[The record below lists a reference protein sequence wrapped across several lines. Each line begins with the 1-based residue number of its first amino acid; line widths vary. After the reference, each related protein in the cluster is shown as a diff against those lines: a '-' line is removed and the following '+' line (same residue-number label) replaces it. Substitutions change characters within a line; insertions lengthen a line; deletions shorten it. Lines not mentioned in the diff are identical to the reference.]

1 MASHYGTR
9 RPRGLS
15 RVPALERRAN
25 ARRDAGNLRHNNCQ
39 TDCLNCQPGNA
50 STPTE
55 PTGRCLLTSDCR
67 SETGNYKGRSPNC
80 QAPVR
85 QGIPSLI
92 TGSVRGVEIG
102 FVFDRGYVTDIIK
115 CQTPHA
121 IPPSNKSK
129 NTAAPKTIN
138 LNFLYR
144 LLSGGARDP

>member
-1 MASHYGTR
+1 MDEKASGPFTR
-9 RPRGLS
+9 ACVGAKSKCSSRRRRLTPQYLSNRP
-15 RVPALERRAN
+15 
-25 ARRDAGNLRHNNCQ
+25 
-39 TDCLNCQPGNA
+39 LNCQPGNA